1 MTRRA
6 VVVAVLFLLLMEVG
20 CVFAFNEPEGF
31 RGVPWGTTEEQMR
44 SSVSI
49 ERACADYSVASRYL
63 GDRFCPALL
72 PIGDINVRA
81 IYSFRAN
88 RLTRVSLHFASKDF
102 ERLAAIFLERYGPA
116 TTRDREGLVW
126 SGKTTSVLLLRH
138 LSTDITRGYA
148 EITTLADSQET
159 KRLRDEQTKGAA
171 KGL

>member
-1 MTRRA
+1 MTRRSVA
-6 VVVAVLFLLLMEVG
+6 VAVLFLFVAVG
-20 CVFAFNEPEGF
+20 GVFAFNEPEGF
-31 RGVPWGTTEEQMR
+31 RGVPWGATEEEMR

-49 ERACADYSVASRYL
+49 ERACADYSVASRHL

-72 PIGDINVRA
+72 AIGDINVRA

-102 ERLAAIFLERYGPA
+102 ERLVAIFVERYGPA
-116 TTRDREGLVW
+116 TLRNRDGLTW
-126 SGKTTSVLLLRH
+126 SGRTTSVSLLRF
-138 LSTDITRGYA
+138 LSTDITQGYA
-148 EITTLADSQET
+148 QITTLADMQET